1 MDVTLKWIDTT
12 NGAGVYK
19 IYRSDKGIDVN
30 FLPEPLDITISEY
43 THESQLN
50 PDSGLP
56 GTDINGGSNQ
66 RWLTAKDTVADG
78 GLYRYIISVS
88 DDSGGESFSEVM
100 YFGNDS
106 DLEPISFLAGSEVPF
121 EYRMVGGTGT
131 IDYGD
136 GTVENLV
143 ADTPTRIVH
152 TYSEATSHV
161 VTIQLI
167 TPAVLLEVSA
177 DSLLEW
183 GGGYYKIHI
192 RNPKMRLPEE
202 FTYDIES
209 MEGML
214 SGWEGVSDISG
225 WEVTNVKDMDNLFLN
240 SPLFNQDLSR
250 WKVGNVWWLNNTF
263 NKASAFNGNLKR
275 WGLHSVISMDG
286 TFANATLFDSKINL
300 WDVSNVRSME
310 GMFGNASKFNQDLSL
325 WCVKQFDNAPLNFD
339 TGATA
344 WALPKPVWGTCP
356 VVPDTTTIELRRTPT
371 GENYGYGEDQLII
384 RFNGTGALVDFNDG
398 RGENWYWGRA
408 IQYYDEVDYNVEK
421 VATLRLDNYCDLL
434 ETNAD
439 KVIRWGSKYDSVKFT
454 SNIKEVPLTLGE
466 DITSCAY
473 MFYDVTEFNGDI
485 SGWDVSN
492 VTDMAGMFYGCR
504 MFNQDLSGW
513 DVSNVTSMY
522 WLFTG
527 CESFNGNV
535 STWNTSKV
543 TDMSGTFSRCVLFDQ
558 DLSGWDV
565 SNVEIMYEMFFN
577 CPQFNSD
584 ISGWDV
590 SNVENMDNMFSY
602 AVRFNQDLSLWCVSN
617 HPNPPYDFDTDTTEW
632 VLPRP
637 VWGTCPIRV

>member
-1 MDVTLKWIDTT
+1 MDVTLNWIDTT

-19 IYRSDKGIDVN
+19 IYRSDKEIDLN
-30 FLPEPLDITISEY
+30 FLPEPLDIVISEY

-56 GTDINGGSNQ
+56 GTDVNGGSNQ

-78 GLYRYIISVS
+78 GLFKYIISVS

-121 EYRMVGGTGT
+121 EYRIVGGSGT

-152 TYSEATSHV
+152 TYSEATSHE
-161 VTIQLI
+161 VTIQLV

-177 DSLLEW
+177 DQLTEW

-192 RNPKMRLPEE
+192 RNPKMLLPEE
-202 FTYDIES
+202 FAHNIES

-214 SGWEGVSDISG
+214 SGWEGLSDISG
-225 WEVTNVKDMDNLFLN
+225 WEVPNVKDMDNLFLN

-250 WKVGNVWWLNNTF
+250 WNVGNVWWLNNTF

-310 GMFGNASKFNQDLSL
+310 GMFGNASAFNQDLSG
-325 WCVKQFDNAPLNFD
+325 WCVKQFDNTPLNFD
-339 TGATA
+339 TDTTV
-344 WALPKPVWGTCP
+344 WTLPKPVWGTCP

-371 GENYGYGEDQLII
+371 GENYGNDEDRLII
-384 RFNGTGALVDFNDG
+384 RFNGTGALVNFNDG
-398 RGENWYWGRA
+398 RGEKWYWEEA
-408 IQYYDEVDYNVEK
+408 VQYYDEIDYNVEK
-421 VATLRLDNYCDLL
+421 VATLRLDNYCGLL

-439 KVIRWGSKYDSVKFT
+439 KVIRWGGKYDSVKFT

-466 DITSCAY
+466 DITSCAS
-473 MFYDVTEFNGDI
+473 MFYEATE
-485 SGWDVSN
+485 
-492 VTDMAGMFYGCR
+492 
-504 MFNQDLSGW
+504 FNQDLSGW
-513 DVSNVTSMY
+513 DVSNVTDMNNMFY
-522 WLFTG
+522 YAQN
-527 CESFNGNV
+527 FNGDLSAWDV
-535 STWNTSKV
+535 SSVTNMTSMFSNAYQYNGPMSDWDVSKV
-543 TDMSGTFSRCVLFDQ
+543 ESMHSMFDNAQNFNQ
-558 DLSGWDV
+558 DIGSWDV
-565 SNVEIMYEMFFN
+565 SNVIEMR
-577 CPQFNSD
+577 S
-584 ISGWDV
+584 
-590 SNVENMDNMFSY
+590 MFSL
-602 AVRFNQDLSLWCVSN
+602 ATKFNQDLSSWCVSKFSGE
-617 HPNPPYDFDTDTTEW
+617 PDYFSDTTDDW
-632 VLPRP
+632 TLPKP
-637 VWGTCPIRV
+637 VWGTCPVRV